1 MNIKIKLILFFV
13 LLIFILYSN
22 FISIELKLSLLF
34 GLVGLVGQYGSLI
47 NGLKKQTHLD
57 CNLEWTIIS
66 RYFYDM
72 NKSYYDLFRFA
83 LKDFYFTMVLLLY
96 ISFMITKFF
105 GIHISNNKNIS
116 NYNKNDIIIIILL
129 LFISVKLI

>member
-47 NGLKKQTHLD
+47 NGLK
-57 CNLEWTIIS
+57 
-66 RYFYDM
+66 
-72 NKSYYDLFRFA
+72 
-83 LKDFYFTMVLLLY
+83 
-96 ISFMITKFF
+96 
-105 GIHISNNKNIS
+105 
-116 NYNKNDIIIIILL
+116 
-129 LFISVKLI
+129 